1 MITDRKRDLV
11 LSVGIIALVVVFAL
25 VGLATDR
32 NWPKILRVSL
42 AFLAYSGVLFA
53 LLFALL
59 RFRGHSLS
67 SQRPIPFYWFAF
79 AGAAAGMVSGVV
91 RPQFR
96 LSILLAGTLAAAFIL
111 GSVHW
116 FALRTW
122 RSMRPRR

>member
-53 LLFALL
+53 LL
-59 RFRGHSLS
+59 RFR
-67 SQRPIPFYWFAF
+67 
-79 AGAAAGMVSGVV
+79 SGVV